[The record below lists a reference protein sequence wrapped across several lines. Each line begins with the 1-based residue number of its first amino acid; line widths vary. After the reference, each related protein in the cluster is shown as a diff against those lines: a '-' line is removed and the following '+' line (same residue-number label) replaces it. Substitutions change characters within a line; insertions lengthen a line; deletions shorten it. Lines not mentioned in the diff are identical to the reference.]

1 MQLAQFILNN
11 METLLA
17 EWETFAATLTPA
29 AKDMSPLALRA
40 IMPNQSSKPQPRT
53 SPRPRPQRNRCRS
66 PKGAPRQQG
75 NPADGSADP
84 GSAARPERG
93 FDINQLVAE
102 YRALRA
108 SVLRLW
114 QQTNPRDDTG
124 VQEITR
130 FNEAINQAIA
140 ESVGHFHAQMEKTRN
155 LLLGMLGHD
164 MRTPHNA
171 IVTKASYLGA
181 LNAGD
186 QA

>member
-1 MQLAQFILNN
+1 M
-11 METLLA
+11 
-17 EWETFAATLTPA
+17 
-29 AKDMSPLALRA
+29 
-40 IMPNQSSKPQPRT
+40 
-53 SPRPRPQRNRCRS
+53 
-66 PKGAPRQQG
+66 
-75 NPADGSADP
+75 
-84 GSAARPERG
+84 
-93 FDINQLVAE
+93 
-102 YRALRA
+102 
-108 SVLRLW
+108 
-114 QQTNPRDDTG
+114 
-124 VQEITR
+124 QEITR